1 MTAAPLISVLLPVYN
16 AEPYVAAAM
25 QSILR
30 QDYGRLEIIA
40 IDDGSTDRSLEIL
53 ERCRRDDGRV
63 SIISRENRGLVASL
77 NEGLAVAR
85 GEL

>member
-30 QDYGRLEIIA
+30 QDYGRLEVIA
-40 IDDGSTDRSLEIL
+40 IDDGSTDKSLDIL
-53 ERCRRDDGRV
+53 ERCRRNIRAAF
-63 SIISRENRGLVASL
+63 SPI
-77 NEGLAVAR
+77 
-85 GEL
+85 

>member
-16 AEPYVAAAM
+16 AEPYVATAM

-40 IDDGSTDRSLEIL
+40 
-53 ERCRRDDGRV
+53 
-63 SIISRENRGLVASL
+63 
-77 NEGLAVAR
+77 
-85 GEL
+85 

>member
-30 QDYGRLEIIA
+30 Q
-40 IDDGSTDRSLEIL
+40 RS
-53 ERCRRDDGRV
+53 R
-63 SIISRENRGLVASL
+63 ISSDLSVDPSS
-77 NEGLAVAR
+77 
-85 GEL
+85 